1 MTDHK
6 PVLVVD
12 DDAETR
18 RLLDAALSK
27 RGLAVDLA
35 GDGAEA
41 LERIRRVNY
50 AVVLLDL
57 LMPGM
62 SGFTVLDELQKPD
75 VHPPV
80 VLVISGADRS
90 VIDRLDP
97 LQVHGII
104 RKPFDPEDL
113 ASVVVACADIR
124 SRTSFG
130 TMALATM
137 FAGGQLLDWLNR
149 FRG

>member
-1 MTDHK
+1 MTDQR

-12 DDAETR
+12 DDADTR
-18 RLLDAALSK
+18 RLLEAALTR
-27 RGLAVDLA
+27 RGLVVDLA
-35 GDGAEA
+35 AEGAEA
-41 LERIRRVNY
+41 LERIRQGHY
-50 AVVLLDL
+50 SVVLLDL

-62 SGFTVLDELQKPD
+62 NGFTVLDELHKPG

-90 VIDRLDP
+90 EIDRLDP
-97 LQVHGII
+97 RYVHGIVK
-104 RKPFDPEDL
+104 KPFDPDDL

-124 SRTSFG
+124 NRMSFG

-137 FAGGQLLDWLNR
+137 FAGGQLLDLLNK
-149 FRG
+149 FRM